1 MWRKKILSPTKQFS
15 GGPMATKKGPIESE
29 KYNESPVIPGNKK
42 VWFLNGDLVR
52 IHHYNH
58 SNGIMSVYNITKD
71 QIESCLI
78 SEFKNKRERAY
89 TVGQTADLVNRHK
102 KYMPSLMKRG
112 VIPFPMGSQKGG
124 ARGFQVRSYYSES
137 QVKEIRDILAS
148 YHIGRPRKDK
158 LITNDITP
166 SKQELTRRMGD
177 GILTYRRTED
187 GRFVP
192 IWNESI

>member
-1 MWRKKILSPTKQFS
+1 MADRKGYRSS
-15 GGPMATKKGPIESE
+15 DEYNNAPI
-29 KYNESPVIPGNKK
+29 IPGNKK

-52 IHHYNH
+52 VHHLNR

-78 SEFKNKRERAY
+78 KDFKNKRERAY
-89 TVGQTADLVNRHK
+89 TVGETADLVNRHK

-112 VIPFPMGSQKGG
+112 IIPFPTGSQKGG
-124 ARGFQVRSYYSES
+124 STGWQVRSYYSES
-137 QVKEIRDILAS
+137 QVWAIRDILAT

-166 SKQELTRRMGD
+166 SPQELTRRMGD
-177 GILTYRRTED
+177 GILTYTRTED
-187 GRFVP
+187 GRFIPV
-192 IWNESI
+192 WSESI

>member
-1 MWRKKILSPTKQFS
+1 
-15 GGPMATKKGPIESE
+15 MATRKGKIESE
-29 KYNESPVIPGNKK
+29 NYNLSPVIPGNKK

-52 IHHYNH
+52 LHHFNR
-58 SNGIMSVYNITKD
+58 SNGIMSVYNINKD

-78 SEFKNKRERAY
+78 NDFKNKRERAY

-102 KYMPSLMKRG
+102 KYMPDLMKRG
-112 VIPFPMGSQKGG
+112 VIPFPTGSQKGG

-137 QVKEIRDILAS
+137 QVREIRDILAS

-177 GILTYRRTED
+177 GILTYRKTED